1 MKPWMQLVIF
11 KPPIVL

>member
-11 KPPIVL
+11 KLPIVF